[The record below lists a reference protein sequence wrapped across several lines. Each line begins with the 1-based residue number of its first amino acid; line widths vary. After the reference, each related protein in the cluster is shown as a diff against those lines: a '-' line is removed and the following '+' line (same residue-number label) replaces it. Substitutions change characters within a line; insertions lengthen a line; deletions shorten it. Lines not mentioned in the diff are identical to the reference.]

1 VISENLTV
9 FRHHAG
15 PSEIYS
21 LIFLKQQAG
30 RALSKQKASCARMWK
45 LEAWNL
51 KGESESELIV
61 SILLVN
67 PNDRKLSCPCPGGRE
82 ST

>member
-1 VISENLTV
+1 
-9 FRHHAG
+9 
-15 PSEIYS
+15 
-21 LIFLKQQAG
+21 LKQQAG

-61 SILLVN
+61 SILLVI
-67 PNDRKLSCPCPGGRE
+67 RSIE
-82 ST
+82 S